1 MHRTFALFMLI
12 GMLFISV
19 PHDSIHA
26 QSTRTPTQ
34 ESASLSPQTLVALS
48 STDYVTVGLALF
60 SAQSQADID
69 ALDGLFQRLLKR
81 ELLQSNA
88 RAAVRPPTLS
98 QRITMTITGATTYSR
113 MLPASMLKTLKR
125 GDILLRRSSHSG
137 CTTTQSIPGCRSWAA
152 VYDHAALYYGMIKGV
167 PMIYESIPQRG
178 VQLVPLRTWQQK
190 KGYVG
195 VYRPK
200 VPLPNQSRALT
211 PFVQTYGNNGRTQFN
226 PTQTDKATDSSVSSA
241 QLVWL
246 YYQTLGIDVDS
257 NNDLYAHWIA
267 TGYSPLVASYI
278 ARHAIAPDEI
288 ALSPVLTCVAHGWLP

>member
-1 MHRTFALFMLI
+1 MLM
-12 GMLFISV
+12 GMLLMGARLDTIN
-19 PHDSIHA
+19 A
-26 QSTRTPTQ
+26 QSTLTPTD

-81 ELLQSNA
+81 ELLQSNG

-98 QRITMTITGATTYSR
+98 QRITTTITGGTAYSR

-125 GDILLRRSSHSG
+125 GDILLRRSIRTG

-152 VYDHAALYYGMIKGV
+152 VYDHAALYYGMINGV

-195 VYRPK
+195 VYRTK
-200 VPLPNQSRALT
+200 APLLNQSRAMT

-246 YYQTLGIDVDS
+246 YYKALGIDVDS
-257 NNDLYAHWIA
+257 NNDLYAHWLT
-267 TGYSPLVASYI
+267 TGYSPLVATYI
-278 ARHAIAPDEI
+278 ATHAVAPDEI
-288 ALSPVLTCVAHGWLP
+288 AFSTKLTCIAQGWVR